1 MLNDLLTP
9 NLSLVFCGTAAGTTS
24 AKRGQYYAG
33 KGNKF
38 WRTLFET
45 GLTLRQ
51 LDPSEY
57 QLLLTFGIGLTDI
70 VKGQSGMDNAIDF
83 RRASRESFWEKI
95 LRCRPGILCF
105 NGKKAAQA
113 FLGGKSP
120 NFSLQPV
127 AIGITRLF
135 VAPSTSGAASGYW
148 DISIWQDL
156 SDLLELQNSRSHR
169 RTGEE
174 L

>member
-113 FLGGKSP
+113 FLGGSRQTSAYSP
-120 NFSLQPV
+120 WLSVSLGYSLPHPQV
-127 AIGITRLF
+127 ALRADIGIFRF
-135 VAPSTSGAASGYW
+135 GR
-148 DISIWQDL
+148 ISLIC
-156 SDLLELQNSRSHR
+156 
-169 RTGEE
+169 
-174 L
+174 